1 MGNLDELS
9 REDLKAIIFE
19 LKSQLEAL
27 SDRVVALEDENAEL
41 RSHLGGSGDATA
53 KPEWVK
59 PNRKKRREAERAER
73 KKRSQSF
80 VRKRDD
86 ATEIVYHAVDNC
98 PDCGR
103 KLSGGW
109 IHSRRQIIELP
120 QAPVR
125 VIENIL
131 IARRCGVC
139 GKRHIPTLDLS
150 GQVLG
155 QSRFGIRLMSVIA
168 SMAISCRMTDRLIK
182 NILWS
187 LYGLKISIGEIAQ
200 ILHKVAEY
208 GQDSYDKLLLEVR
221 GSPVVNGDETGWRE
235 DGINGYIWS
244 FSTPDVRYFLYDHSR
259 ASSVVKEALGDEFSG
274 VLVSDF
280 YGGYNFYDG
289 VKQRCWVHLLRDLK
303 KLVEKHPNNKSV
315 EIWVENIKLVYK
327 QAKKIAAQDLP
338 QMNRVLFRQQLEA
351 KLLKLASPYLGV
363 KNAPQRVLAKRIDNF
378 LGELF
383 TFVDVEGVPSD
394 NNAAERAVRPAVVL
408 RKVTGGSRSP
418 KGSDTKMVLMS
429 LFGTWN
435 IKGINPISACTQ
447 MLVE

>member
-1 MGNLDELS
+1 MGNLDKLS
-9 REDLKAIIFE
+9 REDLIKIILQ
-19 LKSQLEAL
+19 LKVQV
-27 SDRVVALEDENAEL
+27 DALEEENADL
-41 RSHLGGSGDATA
+41 RARLGGGGDAPA
-53 KPEWVK
+53 KPDWVK
-59 PNRKKRREAERAER
+59 ANRKQRREAERADR
-73 KKRSQSF
+73 KKRTQSF
-80 VRKRDD
+80 VRKRDIP
-86 ATEIVYHAVDNC
+86 TEVVYHAVDNC

-109 IHSRRQIIELP
+109 IHSRHQIIELP

-131 IARRCGVC
+131 VARRCGVC
-139 GKRHIPTLDLS
+139 GKRHIPKLDLS

-168 SMAISCRMTDRLIK
+168 SMAISCRMTNRLIK
-182 NILWS
+182 SILWS

-200 ILHKVAEY
+200 ILHKVAQY
-208 GQDSYDKLLLEVR
+208 GQVSYDKLLLAVR

-259 ASSVVKEALGDEFSG
+259 ASCVAKEALGDEFSG

-303 KLVEKHPNNKSV
+303 KLVEKHPDNKSV
-315 EIWVENIKLVYK
+315 DIWVKNIKLVFK
-327 QAKKIAAQDLP
+327 QAKKIAEQDLP
-338 QMNRVLFRQQLEA
+338 QMARVRFRQQLEA
-351 KLLKLASPYLGV
+351 KLLELASPYLGV

-383 TFVDVEGVPSD
+383 TFVDIEGVPSD

-435 IKGINPISACTQ
+435 IKGTNPISACTQ
-447 MLVE
+447 MLAK

>member
-9 REDLKAIIFE
+9 REDLIKIILQ
-19 LKSQLEAL
+19 LKVQVDALEA
-27 SDRVVALEDENAEL
+27 ENADL
-41 RSHLGGSGDATA
+41 RARLGGDGDTPT

-59 PNRKKRREAERAER
+59 PNRKERREAERADR
-73 KKRSQSF
+73 KKRTQSF
-80 VRKRDD
+80 SRKRDI
-86 ATEIVYHAVDNC
+86 ATELVYHAVDNC

-139 GKRHIPTLDLS
+139 GKRHIPKLELS

-168 SMAISCRMTDRLIK
+168 SMAISCRMTNRLIK
-182 NILWS
+182 SILWS
-187 LYGLKISIGEIAQ
+187 LYGLKISIGEIAE

-259 ASSVVKEALGDEFSG
+259 ASSVVREALGDEFSG

-315 EIWVENIKLVYK
+315 DAWVESIKLVYK

-338 QMNRVLFRQQLEA
+338 QMDRVRFRQQLEA

-383 TFVDVEGVPSD
+383 TFVDVEGVPAD

-447 MLVE
+447 MLVK